1 MLLIDSAVITTLGL
15 IVNSTIVVIG
25 VIIVVLLMDPF
36 LSYTF
41 GPVVSNKRLTNRSAM
56 TELFGVVSEVGTARL
71 LAAVF
76 GACVVN

>member
-15 IVNSTIVVIG
+15 IVNNTIVVIG
-25 VIIVVLLMDPF
+25 VIIVFPLIDPF

-41 GPVVSNKRLTNRSAM
+41 RPFVSNNRLTNRSAM
-56 TELFGVVSEVGTARL
+56 TELIGVVSVVSVVGTAWR

-76 GACVVN
+76 SA